1 MPEVSLEKCRD
12 YTNDG
17 EKTYDQ
23 VREEW
28 AENNAG
34 LINTVAGNIADS
46 MYDFNRAAEGLGLT
60 IGFTE
65 EEIKSLSNSDN
76 WDVGGSDGYGEF
88 GNDGEIFLKIQS
100 KNLTVSQAKEVQER
114 LNAEPSEISKYD
126 DLLSILEPSSFYGS
140 NYENIRQQFYNLYEI
155 QFCELQKNLK
165 DAQSS
170 DDLRLFDTGETGS
183 AGLTQY
189 ATGRSILISKAE
201 KLLEVLRAG
210 ETELS
215 DLGLD
220 IFKDKNLEFKEQCFL
235 LANIFDLAK
244 IKERFDHGITGSN
257 ITDANLI
264 TKRLPYISNSYN
276 YVDDPN
282 NNATVMVQ
290 GQPFG
295 FINNLTQS
303 PTKDAF
309 FEMNN
314 QQLSSLQPMIRLY
327 KVINNDDKEADCDRE
342 KQVEIKFNSNTRSD
356 VQDFLKDKNNRLPGV
371 GLKNFSFAYEGN
383 NPFAIKK
390 SITAKISIHA
400 NSFKE
405 LLDERDDPLTGET
418 YRYVDLVLKTGG
430 ENVIKSNRIEAG
442 VKLDNLVKLNFRLKA
457 VIGWENP
464 MFTGRGIFT
473 NDVLEG
479 INNQAVT
486 LNLTPTV
493 HDFGIDDLGRVTLNI
508 SYLAYMEDYYD
519 NPSFNIFSDEVQTP
533 LQVLRQL
540 QYKIL
545 NKKCETELLNELKK
559 SQQEETKINKEKS
572 EALKSLIGN
581 MLQRERKVYSI
592 SIEDDDIPLFG
603 NGGPYG
609 RASEL
614 YDEDTLLDKIT
625 SLGIWNGGQAFPQ
638 ADQDLNASVS
648 EVKVGE
654 ADEQEDNSPLS
665 LQSQINFFYAGDL
678 VDSILKSIGLSLDA
692 TKQLLEGTI
701 PRSPAPANDIS
712 TNSRQEEIENY
723 DRLISN
729 FKKLRVL
736 LGPLEIVKPDS
747 NTTKIINLGDI
758 PISLK
763 HFLEWLTDRLLN
775 KNIETFTLP
784 TFLNSFFNKYIVEY
798 LNNDTCYGGRA
809 KQRIHLH
816 QNALTDYK
824 DDKDDPDTITKI
836 CNDPEIGESAPYN
849 TKCPSNGEEKC
860 TKRLYIKQQDK
871 LPTPILQIMGVRND
885 IRPDA
890 GLCNEINYLTYFAGR
905 SIPLGGLQGNREE
918 DHKKGIWHYQIGKD
932 RGIVKSI
939 NLQKTDSPGL
949 AEVRFEQDGYDGLR
963 QLRVLYD
970 TTIKTYL
977 DVSLFPGTYIYVE
990 PRGFDPS
997 AVVQDGENV
1006 TDLTE
1011 LGIGGY
1017 CMVWKSEHNIQ
1028 PGISEST
1035 LYAKWVASRDTTSL
1049 SETAD
1054 NEAEKNRC
1062 NDNTETE

>member
-46 MYDFNRAAEGLGLT
+46 MYDFNRAAEGLELSN
-60 IGFTE
+60 ISSFTFIE

-88 GNDGEIFLKIQS
+88 GVDGEITKRIKLIKDTIDP
-100 KNLTVSQAKEVQER
+100 VQA
-114 LNAEPSEISKYD
+114 LNPD
-126 DLLSILEPSSFYGS
+126 DEALIAPIREMLLPILEPSNFYGP

-155 QFCELQKNLK
+155 QFCELQKDLKEAREFEEYAGEDNLK
-165 DAQSS
+165 N
-170 DDLRLFDTGETGS
+170 
-183 AGLTQY
+183 
-189 ATGRSILISKAE
+189 ILIRDAKKAIE
-201 KLLEVLRAG
+201 LLQSG

-215 DLGLD
+215 DIVDL
-220 IFKDKNLEFKEQCFL
+220 FKDKNLEFKEQCFL

-276 YVDDPN
+276 SVDDPN

-327 KVINNDDKEADCDRE
+327 KVINNDDKEEDCDRE

-464 MFTGRGIFT
+464 MFTGRGVFT

-508 SYLAYMEDYYD
+508 SYLAYVEDYYD
-519 NPSFNIFSDEVQTP
+519 NPSFNIFSDVVQAP

-625 SLGIWNGGQAFPQ
+625 SLGDYNSVS
-638 ADQDLNASVS
+638 DQSYRDLNASAS
-648 EVKVGE
+648 EVEVGE

-678 VDSILKSIGLSLDA
+678 VDSILISIGLSLEA
-692 TKQLLEGTI
+692 AKQLLEGTI
-701 PRSPAPANDIS
+701 SRTVQLNLFSTTSSGVDIS
-712 TNSRQEEIENY
+712 TSTIQEEIENY

-1035 LYAKWVASRDTTSL
+1035 LYAKWVASRDTSKL
-1049 SETAD
+1049 
-1054 NEAEKNRC
+1054 NEVDDDAEKNRC
-1062 NDNTETE
+1062 DDNTETE

>member
-1 MPEVSLEKCRD
+1 MPVEQQKCA
-12 YTNDG
+12 TFAESG
-17 EKTYDQ
+17 KTYDELQ
-23 VREEW
+23 SEW
-28 AENNAG
+28 SENNAG
-34 LINTVAGNIADS
+34 LINTVAGNIVDS
-46 MYDFNRAAEGLGLT
+46 MYDFNRAAEGLG

-88 GNDGEIFLKIQS
+88 GVDGEIFLKIQR

-126 DLLSILEPSSFYGS
+126 DLLSILEPSNFYGP
-140 NYENIRQQFYNLYEI
+140 NYENIREQFKLLYEYEV
-155 QFCELQKNLK
+155 CSLRKELQLVNDLLSLEQLEELNLIEGYLP
-165 DAQSS
+165 DEDEIRIRNALRNLQS
-170 DDLRLFDTGETGS
+170 
-183 AGLTQY
+183 
-189 ATGRSILISKAE
+189 
-201 KLLEVLRAG
+201 G

-264 TKRLPYISNSYN
+264 TKRLPYVSNPYN
-276 YVDDPN
+276 EVDDPD

-508 SYLAYMEDYYD
+508 SYLAYVEDYYD

-559 SQQEETKINKEKS
+559 SQQEETNINKEKS
-572 EALKSLIGN
+572 EALKSLISN
-581 MLQRERKVYSI
+581 LLRREKKVYGI
-592 SIEDDDIPLFG
+592 RIEDDDIPLFG

-614 YDEDTLLDKIT
+614 YDED
-625 SLGIWNGGQAFPQ
+625 A
-638 ADQDLNASVS
+638 
-648 EVKVGE
+648 
-654 ADEQEDNSPLS
+654 
-665 LQSQINFFYAGDL
+665 
-678 VDSILKSIGLSLDA
+678 
-692 TKQLLEGTI
+692 
-701 PRSPAPANDIS
+701 
-712 TNSRQEEIENY
+712 
-723 DRLISN
+723 
-729 FKKLRVL
+729 
-736 LGPLEIVKPDS
+736 
-747 NTTKIINLGDI
+747 
-758 PISLK
+758 
-763 HFLEWLTDRLLN
+763 LLN
-775 KNIETFTLP
+775 KII
-784 TFLNSFFNKYIVEY
+784 FLAMMP
-798 LNNDTCYGGRA
+798 L
-809 KQRIHLH
+809 
-816 QNALTDYK
+816 
-824 DDKDDPDTITKI
+824 
-836 CNDPEIGESAPYN
+836 
-849 TKCPSNGEEKC
+849 
-860 TKRLYIKQQDK
+860 
-871 LPTPILQIMGVRND
+871 
-885 IRPDA
+885 
-890 GLCNEINYLTYFAGR
+890 LCL
-905 SIPLGGLQGNREE
+905 L
-918 DHKKGIWHYQIGKD
+918 
-932 RGIVKSI
+932 
-939 NLQKTDSPGL
+939 
-949 AEVRFEQDGYDGLR
+949 
-963 QLRVLYD
+963 
-970 TTIKTYL
+970 
-977 DVSLFPGTYIYVE
+977 
-990 PRGFDPS
+990 
-997 AVVQDGENV
+997 
-1006 TDLTE
+1006 
-1011 LGIGGY
+1011 
-1017 CMVWKSEHNIQ
+1017 
-1028 PGISEST
+1028 
-1035 LYAKWVASRDTTSL
+1035 
-1049 SETAD
+1049 
-1054 NEAEKNRC
+1054 
-1062 NDNTETE
+1062 

>member
-1 MPEVSLEKCRD
+1 MPVDQQKCA
-12 YTNDG
+12 TFAESG
-17 EKTYDQ
+17 KTYDELQ
-23 VREEW
+23 SEW
-28 AENNAG
+28 SENNAG

-46 MYDFNRAAEGLGLT
+46 MYDFNRAAEGLG

-88 GNDGEIFLKIQS
+88 GVDGEIFLKIQR
-100 KNLTVSQAKEVQER
+100 KNLTVSQAKEVQKR

-126 DLLSILEPSSFYGS
+126 DLLSILESSNFYGP
-140 NYENIRQQFYNLYEI
+140 NYENIREQFKLLYEYEECHLI
-155 QFCELQKNLK
+155 NLINTPVAGSGSDFAGTGADRFVNNQINTSNVENLK
-165 DAQSS
+165 Q
-170 DDLRLFDTGETGS
+170 RLED
-183 AGLTQY
+183 
-189 ATGRSILISKAE
+189 
-201 KLLEVLRAG
+201 LRAG

-257 ITDANLI
+257 ITDPDLI
-264 TKRLPYISNSYN
+264 IKRLPYDANPPISS
-276 YVDDPN
+276 DH
-282 NNATVMVQ
+282 NATVMVQ

-430 ENVIKSNRIEAG
+430 ENVIKSNRVEDS

-479 INNQAVT
+479 IKNQAVT

-508 SYLAYMEDYYD
+508 SYLAYVEDYYD
-519 NPSFNIFSDEVQTP
+519 NPSFNIFSNADQTP
-533 LQVLRQL
+533 FQVLRQV

-581 MLQRERKVYSI
+581 MLRRERKVYSI

-625 SLGIWNGGQAFPQ
+625 NLNGSRASRYYIIGQSFSQ
-638 ADQDLNASVS
+638 ADRDLSASVS
-648 EVKVGE
+648 EVEVGE

-678 VDSILKSIGLSLDA
+678 VDSILKSIGLSLEA
-692 TKQLLEGTI
+692 TKQLLEGTL
-701 PRSPAPANDIS
+701 PNPNTPANDIS
-712 TNSRQEEIENY
+712 TNSIQEEIENY

-747 NTTKIINLGDI
+747 NTTKIINLGDV

-824 DDKDDPDTITKI
+824 DDKEDPDTITKI
-836 CNDPEIGESAPYN
+836 CNDPNMAANPAFQS
-849 TKCPSNGEEKC
+849 KCPTGEETC
-860 TKRLYIKQQDK
+860 SKRVYLGTYPPFES
-871 LPTPILQIMGVRND
+871 LSTPILQIMGVRND

-997 AVVQDGENV
+997 AVVQDGENA

-1028 PGISEST
+1028 HGISEST

-1054 NEAEKNRC
+1054 NDAENNRC
-1062 NDNTETE
+1062 DDNTETE